1 MKSLY
6 ARFSIEEPRDHAN
19 QSESR
24 GGGVRLRPFAAA
36 LAVFALLGGAGSLSA
51 QDNASASFRDVTAAD
66 QGANVAAL
74 YRLQASF
81 HRASTVR
88 DPVNGDSDDVITER
102 IRAMLS
108 LWTDN
113 GWLSFNIGSARDGY
127 YIGNGDPADPSTC
140 PAPSDNSA
148 NRGTLCTF
156 FKYVAAPFQS
166 VNKFVS
172 LAPSYKT
179 EIHVYGS
186 NATVYFE
193 CHFFNVAPDPATG
206 KPLWIATGHLSFDG
220 GATKVGK
227 HWLFSRANVQVVSV
241 PVP

>member
-1 MKSLY
+1 MNR
-6 ARFSIEEPRDHAN
+6 RFFST
-19 QSESR
+19 
-24 GGGVRLRPFAAA
+24 GFA
-36 LAVFALLGGAGSLSA
+36 LAAVLGASGLLLA
-51 QDNASASFRDVTAAD
+51 QDNSNAAGGK
-66 QGANVAAL
+66 GAQVAAL

-88 DPVNGDSDDVITER
+88 DPVTGDSDDVITER
-102 IRAMLS
+102 IRAVLS

-113 GWLSFNIGSARDGY
+113 AWVLFDVGNPHDGY
-127 YIGNGDPADPSTC
+127 YFGNGDPTNPSTC
-140 PAPSDNSA
+140 PAPSDNFA

-166 VNKFVS
+166 ANKFVS

-186 NATVYFE
+186 DATVYFE

-206 KPLWIATGHLSFDG
+206 NPLWAATGHLSFDG

-227 HWLFSRANVQVVSV
+227 GWLFSRASAHVVGV
-241 PVP
+241 PLP